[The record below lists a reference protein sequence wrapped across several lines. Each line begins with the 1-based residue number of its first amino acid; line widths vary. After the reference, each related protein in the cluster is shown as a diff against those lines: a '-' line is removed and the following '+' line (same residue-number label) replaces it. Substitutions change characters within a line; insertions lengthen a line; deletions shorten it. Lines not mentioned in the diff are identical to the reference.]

1 MLEPRE
7 QKKIFVYGSLRTGF
21 FNYNKYLS
29 GKVSNAQVGKVR
41 GKLYHMPHKGYPAL
55 IEGEDVVTGEI
66 MTLNDFEDVM
76 IPMDKMENYYGVNDK
91 RNEYNRIVM
100 DVELSDGSKESC
112 YVYYYAM
119 NDKEDFEKNSIYI
132 NKGDWKKFM
141 LKQSL
146 K

>member
-21 FNYNKYLS
+21 YNYDKYLK
-29 GKVSNAQVGKVR
+29 GKVEDTKLGKVK

-55 IEGEDVVTGEI
+55 LEGEDVVIGEV
-66 MTLNDFEDVM
+66 MTVKNFEEVM
-76 IPMDKMENYYGVNDK
+76 IPMDKMENYYGVNDT

-100 DVELSDGSKESC
+100 DVELEDGSKESC

-119 NDKEDFEKNSIYI
+119 NDESIFNENSVYVA
-132 NKGDWKKFM
+132 NGDWADFMSKKT
-141 LKQSL
+141 S
-146 K
+146 

>member
-21 FNYNKYLS
+21 YNYDKYLK
-29 GKVSNAQVGKVR
+29 GKVNDAILGKVK

-55 IEGEDVVTGEI
+55 LEGEDIVIGEV
-66 MTLNDFEDVM
+66 MTLKNFEEVM
-76 IPMDKMENYYGVNDK
+76 VPMDEMENYYGVNDS

-100 DVELSDGSKESC
+100 DVELEDGKIESC

-119 NDKEDFEKNSIYI
+119 NDEEVFSKNSIYI
-132 NKGDWKKFM
+132 NNGDWASYM
-141 LKQSL
+141 LRKTS
-146 K
+146 

>member
-21 FNYNKYLS
+21 YNYDKYLK
-29 GKVSNAQVGKVR
+29 GKVKDAKLGKVK

-55 IEGEDVVTGEI
+55 LEGEDIVIGEI
-66 MTLNDFEDVM
+66 MTIKNFEEVM
-76 IPMDKMENYYGVNDK
+76 VPMDEMENYYGVNDS

-100 DVELSDGSKESC
+100 DVELEDGKTESC

-119 NDKEDFEKNSIYI
+119 NDEEVFDKNSIYI
-132 NKGDWKKFM
+132 NNGDWASYM
-141 LKQSL
+141 LKKTS
-146 K
+146 

>member
-21 FNYNKYLS
+21 FNYNKYLM
-29 GKVSNAQVGKVR
+29 GKVKDSKVGKVK

-55 IEGEDVVTGEI
+55 LKGDDDVFGEV
-66 MTLNDFEDVM
+66 MTLSDFKSVM

-91 RNEYNRIVM
+91 NNEYNRIVM
-100 DVELSDGSKESC
+100 DVELLDGSKESC

-119 NDKEDFEKNSIYI
+119 NDKEIFEENSVYI
-132 NKGDWKKFM
+132 NNGDWKNYM
-141 LKQSL
+141 LKQTS
-146 K
+146 

>member
-21 FNYNKYLS
+21 FN
-29 GKVSNAQVGKVR
+29 
-41 GKLYHMPHKGYPAL
+41 YHMPHKGYPAL